1 MVRHPNLLKALS
13 LAAMIAL
20 PAIGHAVEY
29 RLGIFAG
36 SASRENQA
44 ELKATFEPLASYIAK
59 ASGANVRIEISQSFR
74 NMDRRVKSGRYA
86 ILLSATQFTA
96 DSIEKGYEPV
106 AKWDKPLYGVFVA
119 PVDKPYKR
127 IADLKGQRVGIVGRE
142 IVTGPL
148 CLNALN
154 KGGLRADKDLAYV
167 YEGEFQDVMSRQLM
181 ENMLD
186 AACLGPGPWK
196 ALNEQAP
203 GKFKVLAETIKVP
216 GFAFSIDGD
225 LSPQEKG
232 KLKAIL
238 VGIGKTPEGKRALAA
253 IRGSAV
259 GATDTE
265 PTSAKE
271 YADAR
276 QVLVDNK
283 KLYDAQIPKQK

>member
-1 MVRHPNLLKALS
+1 M
-13 LAAMIAL
+13 
-20 PAIGHAVEY
+20 
-29 RLGIFAG
+29 
-36 SASRENQA
+36 
-44 ELKATFEPLASYIAK
+44 
-59 ASGANVRIEISQSFR
+59 
-74 NMDRRVKSGRYA
+74 
-86 ILLSATQFTA
+86 
-96 DSIEKGYEPV
+96 
-106 AKWDKPLYGVFVA
+106 
-119 PVDKPYKR
+119 
-127 IADLKGQRVGIVGRE
+127 
-142 IVTGPL
+142 
-148 CLNALN
+148 
-154 KGGLRADKDLAYV
+154 
-167 YEGEFQDVMSRQLM
+167 
-181 ENMLD
+181 
-186 AACLGPGPWK
+186 
-196 ALNEQAP
+196 
-203 GKFKVLAETIKVP
+203 LAETIKVP